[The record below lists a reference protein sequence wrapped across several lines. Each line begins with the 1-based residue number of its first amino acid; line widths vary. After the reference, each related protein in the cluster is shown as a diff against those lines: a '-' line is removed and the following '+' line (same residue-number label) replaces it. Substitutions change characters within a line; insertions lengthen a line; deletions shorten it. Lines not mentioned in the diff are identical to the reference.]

1 MSRRLLLLGILASL
15 AALNTEAA
23 STLRSRRQA
32 EVCEEATDNFD
43 ECTNAAY
50 DDYKAAFEAGD
61 DGKPD
66 WMARK
71 ACNYMTAAVEECGD
85 ELIGDCYSEEDVI
98 NMKDHQLRNVLEVL
112 EKSVEEWDTEKCEAV
127 RAHVERVKALQES
140 DDEDFDDDGIIN
152 DLDYDDDN
160 DGIEDDEDED
170 DDNDGIMDGDD
181 EDDDNDGVPDIED
194 NHRGMDSQYDWPVNC
209 EHYGDCEY
217 DGQGDDNDG
226 VVDDEDY
233 DGIPDEEDDDD
244 DNDGIPDEEDNDD
257 DNDGIPDVEDDDDDS
272 ASVGD
277 NDNDGVFDDEDDDDD
292 NDGILDDEDI
302 DDDNDG
308 IPDDEDND
316 DDNDEDS
323 GDGSEESSA
332 DVAGLSLA
340 LCAIV
345 IGRFV

>member
-1 MSRRLLLLGILASL
+1 MGVPVRPVSTAGGMSRRLLLLGVLISL
-15 AALNTEAA
+15 GAPNTEAA

-32 EVCEEATDNFD
+32 EVCEEATDSFD

-71 ACNYMTAAVEECGD
+71 ACNYMTAAVEECGN

-112 EKSVEEWDTEKCEAV
+112 EKSVEEWDTDKCEAV
-127 RAHVERVKALQES
+127 KAHVERVKELQEGG
-140 DDEDFDDDGIIN
+140 DDDFDNDGIIN

-160 DGIEDDEDED
+160 DGIIDAE
-170 DDNDGIMDGDD
+170 D
-181 EDDDNDGVPDIED
+181 EDDDNDGVPDRED
-194 NHRGMDSQYDWPVNC
+194 NQY
-209 EHYGDCEY
+209 EEEGS
-217 DGQGDDNDG
+217 
-226 VVDDEDY
+226 Y
-233 DGIPDEEDDDD
+233 DGIPNDE
-244 DNDGIPDEEDNDD
+244 
-257 DNDGIPDVEDDDDDS
+257 
-272 ASVGD
+272 
-277 NDNDGVFDDEDDDDD
+277 
-292 NDGILDDEDI
+292 

-316 DDNDEDS
+316 DDNDGIPDDEDNGDSDGDGDGDDDGVPDDEDSDDDNDGIPDDEDVDDDNDGIPDDEDYENDDEEGDTEEES

-332 DVAGLSLA
+332 NVAGLSLA

-345 IGRFV
+345 LGRFA

>member
-1 MSRRLLLLGILASL
+1 MGSASEASAVSTAGGMSRRLLLLGVLISL
-15 AALNTEAA
+15 GALNPEAA

-32 EVCEEATDNFD
+32 EVCEEATDSFD

-71 ACNYMTAAVEECGD
+71 ACNYMTAAVEECGN

-112 EKSVEEWDTEKCEAV
+112 EKSVEEWDTDKCEAV
-127 RAHVERVKALQES
+127 KAHVERVKELQEGG
-140 DDEDFDDDGIIN
+140 DDDFDNDGIIN

-170 DDNDGIMDGDD
+170 DDNDG
-181 EDDDNDGVPDIED
+181 VPDRED
-194 NHRGMDSQYDWPVNC
+194 NQYEEEDSY
-209 EHYGDCEY
+209 Y
-217 DGQGDDNDG
+217 
-226 VVDDEDY
+226 
-233 DGIPDEEDDDD
+233 GIPNDE
-244 DNDGIPDEEDNDD
+244 
-257 DNDGIPDVEDDDDDS
+257 
-272 ASVGD
+272 
-277 NDNDGVFDDEDDDDD
+277 
-292 NDGILDDEDI
+292 

-316 DDNDEDS
+316 DDNDGIPDDEDNGDSDGDGDGDDDGVPDDEDSDDDNDGIPDDEDVDDDNDGIPDDEDYENDDEEGDTEEES

-332 DVAGLSLA
+332 NVAGLSLA

-345 IGRFV
+345 LGRFA

>member
-1 MSRRLLLLGILASL
+1 VRPVSRMSRRLLLLGILASL

-23 STLRSRRQA
+23 STRRSRRQA

-140 DDEDFDDDGIIN
+140 DDEDFDNDGIIN

-170 DDNDGIMDGDD
+170 DDNDGIMDGED
-181 EDDDNDGVPDIED
+181 EDDDNDGVPDRED
-194 NHRGMDSQYDWPVNC
+194 NLRGEDNLYDWPDNC
-209 EHYGDCEY
+209 EHYGDCDY
-217 DGQGDDNDG
+217 DGDGDDDNDG
-226 VVDDEDY
+226 VPDDEDNDDDN

-244 DNDGIPDEEDNDD
+244 DNDGIPD
-257 DNDGIPDVEDDDDDS
+257 IEDDDDGDS
-272 ASVGD
+272 DGD
-277 NDNDGVFDDEDDDDD
+277 DDNDGVFDDEDSDDD
-292 NDGILDDEDI
+292 NDGIPDDEDI

-316 DDNDEDS
+316 DDEDS

-332 DVAGLSLA
+332 DVAGLSMA
-340 LCAIV
+340 LCAFV

>member
-1 MSRRLLLLGILASL
+1 MSRRLLLLGVLISL
-15 AALNTEAA
+15 GAPNTEAA

-32 EVCEEATDNFD
+32 EVCEEATDSFD

-71 ACNYMTAAVEECGD
+71 ACNYMTAAVEECGN

-112 EKSVEEWDTEKCEAV
+112 EKSVEEWDTDKCEAV
-127 RAHVERVKALQES
+127 KAHVERVKELQEGG
-140 DDEDFDDDGIIN
+140 DDDFDNDGIIN

-170 DDNDGIMDGDD
+170 DDNDGIIDAEDK
-181 EDDDNDGVPDIED
+181 DDDNDGVPDRED
-194 NHRGMDSQYDWPVNC
+194 NQYEEEDS
-209 EHYGDCEY
+209 
-217 DGQGDDNDG
+217 
-226 VVDDEDY
+226 Y
-233 DGIPDEEDDDD
+233 DGIPNDE
-244 DNDGIPDEEDNDD
+244 
-257 DNDGIPDVEDDDDDS
+257 
-272 ASVGD
+272 
-277 NDNDGVFDDEDDDDD
+277 
-292 NDGILDDEDI
+292 

-316 DDNDEDS
+316 DDNDGIPDDEDNGDSDGDGDGDDDGVPDDEDSDDDNDGIPDDEDVDDDNDGIPDDEDYENDDEEGDTEEES

-332 DVAGLSLA
+332 NVAGLSLA

-345 IGRFV
+345 LGRFA

>member
-1 MSRRLLLLGILASL
+1 VRPVSTAGGMSRRMLILSVLVTLG
-15 AALNTEAA
+15 ALNTEAA

-32 EVCEEATDNFD
+32 EVCEEATDSFD

-71 ACNYMTAAVEECGD
+71 ACNYMTAAVEECGN

-112 EKSVEEWDTEKCEAV
+112 EKSVEEWDTDKCEAV
-127 RAHVERVKALQES
+127 KAHVERVRELQVDG
-140 DDEDFDDDGIIN
+140 DDDFDNDGIIN

-170 DDNDGIMDGDD
+170 DDNDGINDVED
-181 EDDDNDGVPDIED
+181 EDDDNDGVTDRED
-194 NHRGMDSQYDWPVNC
+194 NQNEEEDS
-209 EHYGDCEY
+209 
-217 DGQGDDNDG
+217 
-226 VVDDEDY
+226 Y
-233 DGIPDEEDDDD
+233 DGIPDD
-244 DNDGIPDEEDNDD
+244 EDN
-257 DNDGIPDVEDDDDDS
+257 
-272 ASVGD
+272 
-277 NDNDGVFDDEDDDDD
+277 
-292 NDGILDDEDI
+292 

-316 DDNDEDS
+316 DDNDGIPDDEDNDDDNDGIPDDEDNDDGESYGDGDDDGVPDDEDNDDDNDGIPDDEDVDDDNDGIPDDEDYENDDEEDDTEEES

-332 DVAGLSLA
+332 NVAGLSLA

-345 IGRFV
+345 LGRFA